1 MLRDLIISES
11 RPSGSP
17 SPAVALGAVEVRAER
32 PRPRLLIVHH
42 GDGRLAALE
51 TVLSDLGYDAMLAA
65 TADDA
70 VAAIA
75 RGPLPDVLLT
85 TGQSTVAHSNGPR
98 RGVTFARDCLARWPA
113 LRALYVTFVPRL
125 LPDARGARESL
136 LIAPFNADQLAT
148 ALAELWPGKPAA
160 R

>member
-1 MLRDLIISES
+1 MLRDLVISET
-11 RPSGSP
+11 RPLQGASIGSANAA
-17 SPAVALGAVEVRAER
+17 SQAGH

-51 TVLSDLGYDAMLAA
+51 AVLIDLGYDATLAA
-65 TADDA
+65 TGDDA
-70 VAAIA
+70 LAAIS

-85 TGQSTVAHSNGPR
+85 GGQPNTPR
-98 RGVTFARDCLARWPA
+98 RGVAFARDCLAKWPA
-113 LRALYVTFVPRL
+113 LRAMYVTFVPRL
-125 LPDARGARESL
+125 LPDARAAREHV

-148 ALAELWPGKPAA
+148 ALSELWPGKAIA